1 MSHPSVFPALCMR
14 FVLCLVL
21 IGLALPGGVVATAQP
36 DAAPAAREG
45 WTSAT
50 ISDELTVWV
59 QDGAGLS
66 ADDFATA
73 YGAKLTTALDEL
85 LLFLHVSAALHP
97 IELDVYSNVDAYQ
110 NMVLASGRIDL
121 GGQIAIADA
130 ANAVIALPVDSFGS
144 LTPLDAENQ
153 LRHALSHVVAGWA
166 SDFKIPRGF
175 DEGLAQYA
183 ERPNLPVQARL
194 AALVQSASQNGKL
207 SSWSN
212 LNRTTPLD
220 DDDIERAQSYAM
232 VAYLIKHQ
240 GLPDLWAFLEQLK
253 TAETWRDAMNT
264 AFAPA
269 ASDQIERQWK
279 EDIPAWAA
287 GDWRWN
293 LMTGFDLD
301 PARAQLIKGN
311 FEGATSALEIS
322 EQLLRDV
329 NDPARAAE
337 VAKLKDQARIGD
349 LAETKMAEAQQAL
362 EQFVYDRAAAA
373 VAQAEAQYAQLPPEI
388 RPDELI
394 ATYKAL
400 AAQGMAATNNL
411 EISHIQAGN
420 WADYA
425 ETRASALAA
434 GQDFAEL
441 GDTEKRDDADRLIR
455 AMDQEQ
461 LRIVLLLGALAVL
474 TAGWLLLW
482 LRTRGAQALKW
493 E

>member
-1 MSHPSVFPALCMR
+1 MSPLTFLPSTFIRIAL
-14 FVLCLVL
+14 VSLL
-21 IGLALPGGVVATAQP
+21 LALTSSAVAR
-36 DAAPAAREG
+36 AADDPPARDG
-45 WTSAT
+45 WTTAKV
-50 ISDELTVWV
+50 SDDLTVWV
-59 QDGAGLS
+59 QDGAGIS

-73 YGAKLTTALDEL
+73 YGDELTTTLDEL
-85 LLFLHVSAALHP
+85 LLFLNVQTAEQP
-97 IELDVYSNVDAYQ
+97 VEIDVYSDVSAYQ
-110 NMVLASGRIDL
+110 TMVDGSGRIDL
-121 GGQIAIADA
+121 DGQIAIADA
-130 ANAVIALPVDSFGS
+130 PNALIALPIDSFRS
-144 LTPLDAENQ
+144 LTPPDAENQ

-166 SDFKIPRGF
+166 TDFKIPRGF
-175 DEGLAQYA
+175 DEGMAQYA

-194 AALVQSASQNGKL
+194 AALVQASLQDGKL

-212 LNRTTPLD
+212 LNRATPLD
-220 DDDIERAQSYAM
+220 DDDVERAQSYAM

-240 GLPDLWAFLEQLK
+240 GLPDLWTFLTELK
-253 TAETWRDAMNT
+253 TADSWRDAMNT

-269 ASDQIERQWK
+269 TSDQIERQWK
-279 EDIPAWAA
+279 EDIPAWAS

-293 LMTGFDLD
+293 LMKGFDLE
-301 PARAQLIKGN
+301 PARTQLERGN

-329 NDPARAAE
+329 NDPERAAE

-373 VAQAEAQYAQLPPEI
+373 VEQAEEQYAQLPPEV

-394 ATYKAL
+394 ATYKEM
-400 AAQGMAATNNL
+400 AAKGMAATNQL
-411 EISHIQAGN
+411 EIAHIQAGN

-425 ETRASALAA
+425 DTRAAALSA
-434 GQDFAEL
+434 GQDFAAL
-441 GDTEKRDDADRLIR
+441 GDAEQRDDSSRLIE

-461 LRIVLLLGALAVL
+461 LRIVLLLGALALL
-474 TAGWLLLW
+474 TGGWLALW
-482 LRTRGAQALKW
+482 LRTRGSQPLKW